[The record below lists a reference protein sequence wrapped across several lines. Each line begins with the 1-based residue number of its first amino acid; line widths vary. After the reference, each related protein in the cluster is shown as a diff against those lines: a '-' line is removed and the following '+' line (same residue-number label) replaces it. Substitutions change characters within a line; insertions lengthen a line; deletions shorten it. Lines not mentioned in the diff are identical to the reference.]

1 VLEGIGR
8 GCHQGCRF
16 LGRVKLG
23 DLPHG
28 GRVKGVEWGSDLEKV
43 AMEECDRKEE
53 V

>member
-1 VLEGIGR
+1 VRTVLEGIGR

-28 GRVKGVEWGSDLEKV
+28 GRGGSDLEKV